1 MRGLLAMVGM
11 AVVTNGLAA
20 QATWQLRVGDGL
32 ARIAGGADAGHVV
45 AATTGPFRWPAGAF
59 VVHFGVDALGKP
71 MSLPLDVPDGAE
83 VMVVTA
89 PAGAAEA
96 KVVRADAPDW
106 QGFTGGVAPATWNA
120 RCIDPAGGGNHRVEA
135 SFVRGA
141 TSGDV
146 GLVARWL
153 DERQHYRLVWDR
165 ARSELRL
172 ERQHGD
178 LTIVLARATSPGWD
192 EHEHTLALQVEGFR
206 LAAFC
211 DDALVLQA
219 LDGAFETGACGV
231 WWSGEPVS
239 WQRFAIAPPAAPRGS
254 SALVRSAGSA
264 VFTAGT
270 TVAPGNLHVLE
281 LRLDRSHPALPATP
295 AGLEPWLVRSPAAPI
310 VLQAD
315 WRESLGAGGIGEV
328 PTNGV
333 FTSRLVWPATPALGG
348 QSVLVRALLVA
359 ADGEAV
365 IGATPAVP
373 LRL

>member
-11 AVVTNGLAA
+11 AVVTNGLVA

-32 ARIAGGADAGHVV
+32 ARIAGGADAGRVV
-45 AATTGPFRWPAGAF
+45 AATNGSFRWPAGAC

-83 VMVVTA
+83 VRVAVE
-89 PAGAAEA
+89 PAGVAAT
-96 KVVRADAPDW
+96 KVVPSGAPEW
-106 QGFTGGVAPATWNA
+106 LSFAGGVAPATWNA
-120 RCIDPAGGGNHRVEA
+120 RCIDPDGGDLRLEA

-141 TSGDV
+141 NAGDV
-146 GLVARWL
+146 GLVARWV
-153 DERQHYRLVWDR
+153 DERQHYRFLWDR

-178 LTIVLARATSPGWD
+178 LTIVLARTTSPGWD

-219 LDGAFETGACGV
+219 LDGAFEAGACGV

-239 WQRFAIAPPAAPRGS
+239 WQRVAIAPPAAPRGS

-270 TVAPGNLHVLE
+270 IVAPGNLHVLE
-281 LRLDRSHPALPATP
+281 LRLDRAHPALPTTP

-315 WRESLGAGGIGEV
+315 WRESLGKGGIGEV
-328 PTNGV
+328 PTDGV
-333 FTSRLVWPATPALGG
+333 FTSRLVWPATPALAG